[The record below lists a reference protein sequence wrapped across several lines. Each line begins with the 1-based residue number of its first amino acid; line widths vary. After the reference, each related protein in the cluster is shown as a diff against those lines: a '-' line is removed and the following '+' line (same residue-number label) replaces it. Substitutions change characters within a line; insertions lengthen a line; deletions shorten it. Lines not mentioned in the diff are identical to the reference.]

1 MGTRTRR
8 AAAGVAAA
16 VLLVA
21 APVAARPLMTK
32 SEAVRIA
39 KAVNLTVDDVPSDY
53 KPSGPTNTRGTDLWG
68 GKRFSRCSGRKAL
81 GRALADVESGA
92 FERQSQGSYDAIG
105 SEVEVMPT
113 VALARKDIAIAK
125 SARGR
130 RCLLAELRASQPS
143 DVKLISAKLTPLSP
157 GIPGGVAM
165 RLSLVVES
173 QGIRFPFYT
182 DVFVTRQ
189 RNVEAA
195 VFFIG
200 APDLPKRSDE
210 DKYIGIVQTR
220 LDAQLNPNTI
230 L

>member
-16 VLLVA
+16 LLAA
-21 APVAARPLMTK
+21 APAAARPAMTK

-39 KAVNLTVDDVPSDY
+39 KAVNLTADDVPSGY
-53 KPSGPTNTRGTDLWG
+53 TQSGPTNTRGTDLWG
-68 GKRFSRCSGRKAL
+68 GKLYARCSGRKAL

-105 SEVEVMPT
+105 SEVELMPT

-130 RCLLAELRASQPS
+130 RCLIAELRAGQPS

-165 RLSLVVES
+165 RLSLVGES

-182 DVFVTRQ
+182 DVFAMRQ

-195 VFFIG
+195 VFFIS
-200 APDLPKRSDE
+200 APDLPQRSDE
-210 DKYIGIVQTR
+210 DKYIDIVQTR